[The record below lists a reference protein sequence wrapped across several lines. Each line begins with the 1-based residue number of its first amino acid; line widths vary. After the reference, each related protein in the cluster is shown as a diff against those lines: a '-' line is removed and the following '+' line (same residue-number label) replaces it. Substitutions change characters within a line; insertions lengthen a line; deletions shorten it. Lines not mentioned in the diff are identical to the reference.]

1 MLEIFLINHSKKL
14 NSFQCTE
21 NKYYQAILT
30 RSYERGCGQRCRI
43 AWPVVIK
50 NNYVTFLTNEI
61 FARLV
66 SILKLV
72 IFAIFVFILNGNH
85 FNLILCS
92 KFCIIFCKDG
102 SSITYLF
109 AA

>member
-1 MLEIFLINHSKKL
+1 MKEVVAKGVDVRVIIV
-14 NSFQCTE
+14 
-21 NKYYQAILT
+21 
-30 RSYERGCGQRCRI
+30 
-43 AWPVVIK
+43 WPVVIK

-61 FARLV
+61 FALLV

-72 IFAIFVFILNGNH
+72 IFAIFVFILNGNR

-102 SSITYLF
+102 S
-109 AA
+109 